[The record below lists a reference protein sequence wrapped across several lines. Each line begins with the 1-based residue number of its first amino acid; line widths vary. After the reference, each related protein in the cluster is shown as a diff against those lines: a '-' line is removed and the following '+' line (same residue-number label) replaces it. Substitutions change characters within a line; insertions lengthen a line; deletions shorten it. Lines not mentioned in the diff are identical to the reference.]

1 MKVFVVYASAGAG
14 HFKAAEAIY
23 SYLRQNYKN
32 VELRLADVLE
42 KSNILFR
49 NIYTYGY
56 ALIVNY
62 LRPLWAIGFWLT
74 YIKFLRLP
82 VRGLR
87 FIINRV
93 NTRNFARFLVQE
105 NPDFIISTHFL
116 SSEISGYLKRT
127 HKINS
132 KIITTITDF
141 GIHPFWLSDGT
152 DIYIAASELTKQQ
165 LIREGI
171 NADRVKDWGIPVDLK
186 FLKKYEKNVLC
197 NKFNLDKD
205 KFTVLIA
212 TGSFGIGP
220 IEEMVDLLYKD
231 VQILAVCAKNRGL
244 YKRLK
249 NKNYPDVRVFGLV
262 DNIEELM
269 AVSDIIITKPGG
281 LTISECLA
289 MDLPPVFI
297 SAIPGQETGNLRI
310 LADYGI
316 GIYPANIAE
325 IKNIVIDFKEHPDK
339 LKKIKERISKIK
351 KPTATRELC
360 DAVCQ
365 SSFGL
370 AS

>member
-32 VELRLADVLE
+32 IELKLTDVLQ

-49 NIYTYGY
+49 SIYTYGY

-74 YIKFLRLP
+74 YTKFLRLP
-82 VRGLR
+82 IKGGR
-87 FIINRV
+87 FIINRI
-93 NTRNFARFLVQE
+93 NTENFAKFLVQE

-116 SSEISGYLKRT
+116 SSEVSSYLKRT
-127 HKINS
+127 QKINS
-132 KIITTITDF
+132 KIITVITDF

-152 DIYIAASELTKQQ
+152 DIYIVASDLTRQQ

-171 NADRVKDWGIPVDLK
+171 DENRVKDWGIPVDLK
-186 FLKKYEKNVLC
+186 FLKKYEEDILC
-197 NKFNLDKD
+197 SKFNLDKD
-205 KFTVLIA
+205 KFTILIA

-220 IEEMVDLLYKD
+220 IEEIVDLLYKD
-231 VQILAVCAKNRGL
+231 VQILAVCAKNRRL

-249 NKNYPDVRVFGLV
+249 NKNYPNVRVFGLV

-289 MDLPPVFI
+289 MDLSPIFI
-297 SAIPGQETGNLRI
+297 SAIPGQETENLKI
-310 LADYGI
+310 LAHYGMS
-316 GIYPANIAE
+316 IYPANIAE
-325 IKNIVIDFKEHPDK
+325 IKNIGIDFKEHPDK

-365 SSFGL
+365 SSSGFTC
-370 AS
+370 